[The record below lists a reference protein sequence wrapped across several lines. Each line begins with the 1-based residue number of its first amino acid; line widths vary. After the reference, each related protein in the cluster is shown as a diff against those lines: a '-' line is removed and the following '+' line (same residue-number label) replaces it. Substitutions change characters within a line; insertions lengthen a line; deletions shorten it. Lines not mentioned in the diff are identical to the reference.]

1 MERVS
6 YYTVPADVAKAIG
19 SLSTTYR
26 TKDGLFILSAK
37 SMRLVLNQYNG
48 KTAEELGAT
57 EITDTEARALIKRG
71 GYKMG
76 EQK

>member
-1 MERVS
+1 MERRP

-26 TKDGLFILSAK
+26 TKDGLFILSDK
-37 SMRLVLNQYNG
+37 SMRIILNQNQG
-48 KTAEELGAT
+48 KTPEELGAT
-57 EITDTEARALIKRG
+57 EITDSEAKQLIKQG

-76 EQK
+76 E